1 MAPAGDA
8 RGNAGAMTLKVS
20 GALEGLRVLDLTQML
35 AGPFATQMLADQG
48 ADVVKVEPIEGDT
61 TRRVGPYR
69 ADDKI
74 RLFGGYFA
82 SVNRNKR
89 SLSVDLKS
97 PEGKALFLDLVAEA
111 DCVVENFRAGVMDR
125 LGLGYEL
132 LASVNPRLVYTSI
145 RGFGDPRCGRSPYCE
160 FPAYDPVAQAMGGI
174 MGITGPDAATPLKVG
189 PGIGDLVP
197 AMFAAFGTL
206 AAVWR
211 AGRTGKG
218 QYVDIAMVDCVLSLC
233 ERIVHQASFTGRP
246 PRPEGNR
253 HPLLTPFGLF
263 PAADGFVT
271 LAAHTDE
278 FWATLTNLIGR
289 ADLISDQRTATLDA
303 RNANRDFVY
312 ETLSAYTSSRTR
324 AELMSIFGGK
334 TPFGPVYFA
343 DDILADPHFAVREM
357 LVSVEHPG
365 AAERVT
371 IAGIPVRMTG
381 TPGRIVRRAPF
392 VGEDTRAVLAEWGIA
407 EDRVDRLADSGS
419 IRVHTPN

>member
-1 MAPAGDA
+1 
-8 RGNAGAMTLKVS
+8 MTLKVS